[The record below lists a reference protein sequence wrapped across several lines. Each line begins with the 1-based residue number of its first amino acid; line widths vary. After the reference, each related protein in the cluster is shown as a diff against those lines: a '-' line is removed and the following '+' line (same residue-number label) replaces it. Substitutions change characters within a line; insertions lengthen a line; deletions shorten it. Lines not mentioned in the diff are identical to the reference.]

1 MGWAGALA
9 QAARRAAARFTER
22 RTVRKGP
29 SAIDGAGLFV
39 VRRVVAGEELG
50 QLRLGPP
57 GPQGKHTLL
66 VGAQHRSVARP
77 WRFLN
82 HSCTPSARLRFSP
95 PSVTLIAAR
104 DLPAHS
110 ELTIDYAALP
120 EEVSVAFACRC
131 GRCERAAR
139 IGGANGSAPA
149 AQREPVA

>member
-1 MGWAGALA
+1 MRWLRALA
-9 QAARRAAARFTER
+9 ASTAVRLAER
-22 RTVRKGP
+22 RTLRAAP
-29 SAIDGAGLFV
+29 SAIDGVGLFV
-39 VRRVVAGEELG
+39 VRRVAAGEELG

-66 VGAQHRSVARP
+66 VGAQHRAVASP

-82 HSCTPSARLRFSP
+82 HACTPSARLIFSP
-95 PSVTLIAAR
+95 ASVTLLALR

-120 EEVSVAFACRC
+120 EKVSVTFACRC

-139 IGGANGSAPA
+139 IGGANASASA
-149 AQREPVA
+149 AQREPLV